1 MINGTYC
8 VEVNRDIMTAME
20 PLNRTGLALV
30 QTVSDM
36 ALSDIRTEP
45 RQPPDLPVQ
54 TASVVRWGGSRGT
67 SIYGGTQ

>member
-1 MINGTYC
+1 
-8 VEVNRDIMTAME
+8 MTAME

-30 QTVSDM
+30 HTVSGM
-36 ALSDIRTEP
+36 VLSDERREP

-67 SIYGGTQ
+67 CICGGTP